1 MKAIT
6 TQGWGLNPKLVL
18 GDFDEPKPGP
28 NDLLVEVRASS
39 VNPKDWKLNYSLA
52 RALKPVIDSV
62 FDFEHTDDAYARSK
76 SGRAR
81 GKVVVK
87 I

>member
-28 NDLLVEVRASS
+28 NDLLAVGAKAQGFKPGDGRVASVGIS
-39 VNPKDWKLNYSLA
+39 FQRP
-52 RALKPVIDSV
+52 
-62 FDFEHTDDAYARSK
+62 
-76 SGRAR
+76 GR
-81 GKVVVK
+81 
-87 I
+87 